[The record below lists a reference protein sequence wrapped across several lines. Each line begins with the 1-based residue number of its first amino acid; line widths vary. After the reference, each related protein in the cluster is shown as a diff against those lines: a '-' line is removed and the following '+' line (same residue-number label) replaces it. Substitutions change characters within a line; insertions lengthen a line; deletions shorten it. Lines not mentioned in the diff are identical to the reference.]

1 MLRVQENYKRQNET
15 SLWTS
20 KKKKKNNIRRQLINR
35 CFLITLP
42 QTRISVRGLR
52 RFRILSWGYKRILS
66 DKMRQVFGHPKK
78 QKRLMIKMDVQC
90 SLSVSKYLR
99 LPCSKACKFS
109 YLLLCTYSIF
119 TQIESWANFCGFP
132 GNPPFLGPP
141 SSRWYL
147 HKAVD
152 FVVLCRKTVPMIIRH
167 E

>member
-1 MLRVQENYKRQNET
+1 MNPIFTQKCFYIGVVFKNISHVCAQ
-15 SLWTS
+15 WT
-20 KKKKKNNIRRQLINR
+20 LIL
-35 CFLITLP
+35 FI
-42 QTRISVRGLR
+42 ISGMVRP
-52 RFRILSWGYKRILS
+52 FRILSWGYKRILS